1 MHEFAFQV
9 IGQVSHR
16 LKYFI
21 AAFIDMLS
29 QVTGILRHEMMDFMF
44 ADPLMLDDLDYLF
57 KCDVAR
63 KLMFYHQPKYKPP
76 PPVDKSKENILSSVA
91 K

>member
-1 MHEFAFQV
+1 MTD
-9 IGQVSHR
+9 ISIS
-16 LKYFI
+16 K
-21 AAFIDMLS
+21 
-29 QVTGILRHEMMDFMF
+29 VTGILRHEMMDFMF

-76 PPVDKSKENILSSVA
+76 PPVDKSKVFQSLSLSNQGSGTL
-91 K
+91 KCDLRFLFIPLYSR